1 MVLGSLEAL
10 AGTGCGQAQELALLG
25 GFGLFSPGRDGG
37 GWCSLDG
44 LHRGAKEVGSQA
56 CFLGWVGERAADV
69 GRTDVTI
76 FCVDATCFNFCCGSD
91 VPGEAAPG

>member
-1 MVLGSLEAL
+1 MVEG
-10 AGTGCGQAQELALLG
+10 GVPRTGCTVVPEKSALRPT
-25 GFGLFSPGRDGG
+25 S
-37 GWCSLDG
+37 
-44 LHRGAKEVGSQA
+44 
-56 CFLGWVGERAADV
+56 WVGWREGRADV